1 MPKNNF
7 PTRGPIIIGT
17 NDIKRSKEFYIAVFG
32 ITIEREEPMYISA
45 HLTDGTHIELEADS
59 PERFPNWV
67 KHNVGTYKNSE
78 FFVLDI
84 HAFIEL
90 VLKHGGSVVV
100 SPVARSWGGFGA
112 EIADPD
118 GNIMP
123 ISQK

>member
-32 ITIEREEPMYISA
+32 ITIEREDPAYISA

-78 FFVLDI
+78 FFVPDI
-84 HAFIEL
+84 QTFIEL
-90 VLKHGGSVVV
+90 VLKHGGRVVV
-100 SPVARSWGGFGA
+100 PPVARSWGGFGA
-112 EIADPD
+112 EITDPD